1 MSKYT
6 KNYIEGTVLSYDG
19 RVYTFLLPKGETVV
33 LKYSTVHERCGF
45 PSHLMDDGHLK
56 TGATIHLC
64 VIDKDGNHSVLP
76 DHRFYLFSKF
86 KSLPDGTVI
95 RDNDTAAL
103 KCSAKAIR
111 NAASLFEQGD
121 TSTAIFLLK
130 AFINTI
136 DKGIYEY

>member
-1 MSKYT
+1 MVT
-6 KNYIEGTVLSYDG
+6 
-19 RVYTFLLPKGETVV
+19 
-33 LKYSTVHERCGF
+33 
-45 PSHLMDDGHLK
+45 
-56 TGATIHLC
+56 
-64 VIDKDGNHSVLP
+64 